1 MHSVKFTR
9 NGADSGFDPFAPF
22 EWRLAHGR
30 SLTLGPTGVVMGI
43 VNVTPDSFSDGG
55 RLLDPRD
62 AIEHALE
69 MVAQGA
75 AIVDVGGESTRPGA
89 EPVSAQE
96 EQARILPVIAG
107 IAARSEALIS
117 VDTYRAQT
125 ADRAIAAGAHIV
137 NDVWGL
143 QRDPEIADVVSRLG
157 AGAVI
162 MHTGRGRERS
172 RDVVADQIAFLE
184 RSLAIAEAAGLDRQS
199 AVLDPGLGF
208 AKDPDENFELLA
220 QIGKLFALGQPLL
233 VGASRKRFIGHATG
247 REAVDR
253 DAGTAAT
260 STVARLQGAAI
271 VRVHDVAANRDA
283 LAIADAVLAAG
294 RRLAASGGAAGE
306 KK

>member
-1 MHSVKFTR
+1 MHSVKSPG
-9 NGADSGFDPFAPF
+9 NGANGGFDPFAPF

-30 SLTLGPTGVVMGI
+30 SLTLGPGGVVMGI

-55 RLLDPRD
+55 RLLDPQD

-69 MVAQGA
+69 LAAQGA

-107 IAARSEALIS
+107 IARRSAVLIS

-125 ADRAIAAGAHIV
+125 AGKAIEAGAHIV

-143 QRDPEIADVVSRLG
+143 QRDPEIARVATSLG

-172 RDVVADQIAFLE
+172 RDVIADQMGFLGQ
-184 RSLAIAEAAGLDRQS
+184 SLAIAGAAGLDRQS
-199 AVLDPGLGF
+199 LVLDPGLGF

-247 REAVDR
+247 REAGER

-294 RRLAASGGAAGE
+294 RRLAGSAHTAGGT
-306 KK
+306 K